1 MTVEEEVAEE
11 RAHQGL
17 PEGRRPHHPA
27 ARGPAAPRC
36 PDPRCMAARR
46 PHRLAPDVLG
56 IVDSLEL
63 GDDLDVEAILERDHF
78 DSGLDDNDGFYW
90 SDPDR

>member
-1 MTVEEEVAEE
+1 
-11 RAHQGL
+11 
-17 PEGRRPHHPA
+17 
-27 ARGPAAPRC
+27 
-36 PDPRCMAARR
+36 MAARR

-78 DSGLDDNDGFYW
+78 DPGLDDNDGFYW